1 MVTPVRIGV
10 AMVILNGVLDYALM
24 RVWGV
29 VGIALATSIVSAINV
44 ALLLWRLRGRLG
56 RLDGRRIASTA
67 LRTGT
72 AAIAAGLLM
81 AAVADAVRPAGL
93 VERSVHVGAAAV
105 IGALVYVG
113 ACRLLRV
120 EELRVAF
127 QLLRSPPSRSARA
140 AR

>member
-1 MVTPVRIGV
+1 
-10 AMVILNGVLDYALM
+10 
-24 RVWGV
+24 
-29 VGIALATSIVSAINV
+29 
-44 ALLLWRLRGRLG
+44 
-56 RLDGRRIASTA
+56 LDGRRIASPG

-81 AAVADAVRPAGL
+81 AAVADAVRPAGP

-105 IGALVYVG
+105 IGALEYVG

-140 AR
+140 ARCRWFVSGAFVRGIVSTALL